1 MSMKKNTAPIPPERI
16 EKYIFLVRGQK
27 IMLDKTLA
35 ELYGVATR
43 VLNQA
48 VKRNRK
54 RFPSDFMVVL
64 TRQEVMR
71 MSQFVT
77 SLKFSKRVHGFT
89 EQGVAML
96 STVLNSERAIEINI
110 AIMRIFVKLRKM
122 LAGNKRLAAQLAA
135 LERRIGEHDEA
146 IRDIVTAIREMTDP
160 PIPEKPRQFIGFH
173 P

>member
-1 MSMKKNTAPIPPERI
+1 MKRHVLIIPAEAI
-16 EKYIFLVRGQK
+16 EKAILLVRGQK
-27 IMLDKTLA
+27 VMLDKTLA
-35 ELYGVATR
+35 GLYGVPTR

-54 RFPSDFMVVL
+54 RFPKDFTFLL

-135 LERRIGEHDEA
+135 LEQRIGEHDEA
-146 IRDIVTAIREMTDP
+146 IRDIITAIREMRDP
-160 PIPEKPRQFIGFH
+160 PVAEKRKPMIGFH